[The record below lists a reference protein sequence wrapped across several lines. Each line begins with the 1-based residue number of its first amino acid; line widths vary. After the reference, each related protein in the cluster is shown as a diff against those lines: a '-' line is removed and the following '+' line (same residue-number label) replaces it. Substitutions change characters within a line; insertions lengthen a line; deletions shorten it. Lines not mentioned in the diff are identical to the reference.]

1 MRHRIPGVALAL
13 VAMAALALAGTPA
26 DAIRSRHTTTPQVR
40 EHTERQLSY
49 DARAGAVR
57 ADLLRSAAMS
67 GAQRRAVADL
77 RHSLGMQGIVSIDPL
92 TNTPRQVA
100 RLDGFLTRASR
111 QSAAEV
117 ALGYVRAHRDVFR
130 LGTEAV
136 HALKLRRDYVD
147 SLGTHH
153 LSWQTMVK
161 GVPVFG
167 NGLRA
172 NVTRDGRLISVL
184 GSPLATVPR
193 LSTTPGIGAT
203 KARSIAARDVGGR
216 AAAATSKTARDARR
230 TTTWSNHDRAALSVF
245 MTPRGARLGWATSVQ
260 AGRALGYQHV
270 IDARTGRVLY
280 RADLTSDG
288 NGDSLVFDHYPGA
301 PVGGTQHAVDF
312 VSQGWLSPSATKLFG
327 RYAYVFSDINDDNR
341 IQASEYIPASLGDTP
356 KWLLVT
362 FDSSSLCDAT
372 HLCTWDPFVAGSWKD
387 NRRQDGTQAFY
398 FASRFHDHL
407 LAAPISFTPAAGN
420 FELAGK
426 DPVVVNTIDGANTA
440 HGMPDLDH
448 VDNANMFTPPDGSP
462 GWMQMYLF
470 HAPGFSDT
478 EDPFVP
484 TSSSDSADILYHEYT
499 HGLSNRLVI
508 DANGNSGLT
517 NGQSNAMG
525 EAWSDWYAFDYLV
538 ASGLVSDTAAD
549 GEVLVGDYV
558 SHGAHLI
565 RFQPLDCPVFD
576 APTSACP
583 GGLHTDPGG
592 FTYADYGQVFNGPE
606 VHSDGEI
613 WAETLW
619 DVRTALGST
628 VAETMITRGMELSP
642 VGPSFLDMRNS
653 ILQADLVAYGG
664 SHQDTLW
671 QIFASRGMG
680 WFAGSFGGA
689 DNHPAADFNL
699 PPPPGTP
706 TATLS
711 GTVTDHDTGAPIEGA
726 VVAIAGHDSGFP
738 GSYAAITD
746 ATGHYAIPDVVV
758 GTYPK
763 FAMAAD
769 GYEGVQSDV
778 TITAGGTTR
787 DFAPRRDW
795 ASGLLGGKIDS
806 FNGPDYTEFGCG
818 PGGAIDQ
825 SQGTGWGSDTGENA
839 TRTNVMI
846 PKFIVVKLPQAVD
859 VTTFEVDPSN
869 TCGDPGSASTGQF
882 RIETSPDGTTY
893 TTAAEG
899 TFTSANRGKFNV
911 VTPTAGTEGV
921 QYVKFWM
928 LSPQVPDFA
937 TTCPDGPFAGCTF
950 TDMTEIEVFGPPGS

>member
-1 MRHRIPGVALAL
+1 MRHRFPGVALAL

-26 DAIRSRHTTTPQVR
+26 DAIRSSHTTTPQVR

-100 RLDGFLTRASR
+100 RLDGFLTGASR

-130 LGTEAV
+130 LGPEAL

-193 LSTTPGIGAT
+193 LSTTPGIGAA

-216 AAAATSKTARDARR
+216 AAAATSKSVHDARR
-230 TTTWSNHDRAALSVF
+230 TTNWSNHDRASLAVF
-245 MTPRGARLGWATSVQ
+245 VTAAGARLGWSTYVQ
-260 AGRALGYQHV
+260 AGGSLAYQHV
-270 IDARTGRVLY
+270 IDARSGRVLY
-280 RADLTSDG
+280 RADLVSDG

-301 PVGGTQHAVDF
+301 PAGGTQHRVNF
-312 VSQGWLSPSATKLFG
+312 VNRGWLSPAATKLFG
-327 RYAYVFSDINDDNR
+327 RFAFVFSDVNDDNR
-341 IQASEYIPASLGDTP
+341 LQNSELIPAGIGDTP
-356 KWLLVT
+356 KWPLVP
-362 FDSSSLCDAT
+362 FNSSTLCDAT
-372 HLCTWDPFVAGSWKD
+372 HGCTWDPAVAGSWKE
-387 NRRQDGTQAFY
+387 NRKQDGTQAFY
-398 FASRFHDHL
+398 FVSRFHDHL

-420 FELAGK
+420 FELAGG
-426 DPVVVNTIDGANTA
+426 DPVVVNTLDGANTA
-440 HGMPDLDH
+440 HGFPDLDH
-448 VDNANMFTPPDGSP
+448 VDNANMGTPPDGIP
-462 GWMQMYLF
+462 PLMQMFLF
-470 HAPGFSDT
+470 HAPGFSDV

-484 TSSSDSADILYHEYT
+484 TSSSDEADIIYHEYT

-517 NGQSNAMG
+517 TGQSDSMG
-525 EAWSDWYAFDYLV
+525 EAWSDWYAFDFLV
-538 ASGLVSDTAAD
+538 ASGLVPDTGAD

-558 SHGAHLI
+558 SHGASLI
-565 RFQPLDCPVFD
+565 RFQPLDCPVG
-576 APTSACP
+576 SAVARCT
-583 GGLHTDPGG
+583 GGFTTGPGG
-592 FTYADYGQVFNGPE
+592 FTYGDYGHVFSGPE

-613 WAETLW
+613 WGETLW
-619 DVRTALGST
+619 DLRNALGSN
-628 VAETMITRGMELSP
+628 VAETLVTRGMELSP
-642 VGPSFLDMRNS
+642 VAPSFLDMRNS
-653 ILQADLVAYGG
+653 ILQADLIAYGG
-664 SHQDTLW
+664 SHQDGIW
-671 QIFASRGMG
+671 QVFAHRGMG
-680 WFAGSFGGA
+680 WFAGSFGGS
-689 DNHPAADFNL
+689 DNHPAEDFNL

-726 VVAIAGHDSGFP
+726 VVGIAGHDSGFP
-738 GSYAAITD
+738 GSYSAITD
-746 ATGHYAIPDVVV
+746 AAGQYSIADVVV

-763 FAMAAD
+763 VGMVAD
-769 GYEGVQSDV
+769 GYEGIQTAV
-778 TITAGGTTR
+778 TVDDPTTTR

-806 FNGPDYTEFGCG
+806 FNGPDYTQFGCG

-839 TRTNVMI
+839 TPTNVMI

-859 VTTFEVDPSN
+859 IATFEVDPSN

-899 TFTSANRGKFNV
+899 AFTSANRGKFNV

-937 TTCPDGPFAGCTF
+937 TNCPNGPFAGCTF
-950 TDMTEIEVFGPPGS
+950 TDMTEIEVFGPPSS